1 MAETFT
7 VDTTPQTETVVDESG
22 STEGLTPDEQD
33 SLQVGEQIQEQT
45 EQLYAGKYKSAE
57 ELEKAYGELQKKLGD
72 QGSEDSEATGDTEPV
87 ESKEDSQET
96 KETEGVTEGYLED
109 GSVDY
114 SAVNEQYGDQL
125 GDIFKN
131 SNIDPWDISNHFHD
145 NNGTISEEMYT
156 SLENAGLS
164 RASVDSYLAG
174 RAVESGYNTA
184 ESNDISDATVNEIKG
199 YAGGEESY
207 SNMVQWASENLESG
221 AVEAFDNIVNT
232 GSVDAI
238 KLAVNGLK
246 AQYQNSVGF
255 EGTMVT
261 GKAPV
266 EQKDIYRSQAEL
278 VAAMSDR
285 RYDND
290 PAYRQDVI
298 ARLER
303 SDNLSF

>member
-1 MAETFT
+1 MAETLT

-22 STEGLTPDEQD
+22 SVEGLTPDEQD

-45 EQLYAGKYKSAE
+45 EQLFAGKYKSAE
-57 ELEKAYGELQKKLGD
+57 ELEKAYGELQKKLGEKGD
-72 QGSEDSEATGDTEPV
+72 EDSEEAGDSEPAEPEETTEEAEETTQPSAAA
-87 ESKEDSQET
+87 ELITSASEEYTNNDGKLSPETLEKFSSMSSQELVEAYM
-96 KETEGVTEGYLED
+96 KVQSNLP
-109 GSVDY
+109 
-114 SAVNEQYGDQL
+114 QGDL
-125 GDIFKN
+125 L
-131 SNIDPWDISNHFHD
+131 D
-145 NNGTISEEMYT
+145 NTG
-156 SLENAGLS
+156 
-164 RASVDSYLAG
+164 
-174 RAVESGYNTA
+174 
-184 ESNDISDATVNEIKG
+184 DISDATVNEIKN
-199 YAGGEESY
+199 YAGGDESY

-246 AQYQNSVGF
+246 AQYQNAVGF

-266 EQKDIYRSQAEL
+266 EQKDVYRSQAEL

-298 ARLER
+298 AKLER